1 MDGIALNLGR
11 ITDTI
16 PLIEEVN
23 FSYCNFFT
31 LEISV
36 VGTKSW
42 PGCIKLNQ
50 KRMFLGF
57 SVFNQGWPMVLL

>member
-23 FSYCNFFT
+23 FSYCNLFT
-31 LEISV
+31 LKISENSLFS
-36 VGTKSW
+36 G
-42 PGCIKLNQ
+42 
-50 KRMFLGF
+50 FLI
-57 SVFNQGWPMVLL
+57 SCHLK

>member
-23 FSYCNFFT
+23 FSYCNFLLWKYQKT
-31 LEISV
+31 HCSV
-36 VGTKSW
+36 VS
-42 PGCIKLNQ
+42 
-50 KRMFLGF
+50 
-57 SVFNQGWPMVLL
+57 